1 MDRVKLGIPI
11 VDEFVDEGFPL
22 GSLVVFAGPPG
33 IGKSVFIVHAVIGA
47 LNKDWRVIYITF
59 DDEPEDILSVL
70 ESFSKDVLVHVS
82 SNRLVLI
89 DGFTVPI
96 SGLSGS
102 SWVKVSPTN
111 PLDSLTTIHNIIRES
126 GVEVGKLLIVVDSLN
141 EIVLRNEAG
150 LVLDFVKGLRGICKR
165 YKALGLV
172 SLHTGIPGLEQLYHA
187 IEYLSDGVI
196 ELGFDP
202 SLEQLGIPLRRLRIV
217 KVKATSHSLEWIPY
231 TILRD
236 GKISLVDVKKIMSNI
251 RQALSELQGM
261 ITK

>member
-11 VDEFVDEGFPL
+11 VDEFVDDGLPL
-22 GSLVVFAGPPG
+22 GSLMVFAGPPG

-47 LNKDWRVIYITF
+47 LGRGWKVIYITF
-59 DDEPEDILSVL
+59 DDEPEDVLSILGLFDRSVS
-70 ESFSKDVLVHVS
+70 EHVR
-82 SNRLVLI
+82 NGRLVLV

-102 SWVKVSPTN
+102 SWIKVSPTN
-111 PLDSLTTIHNIIRES
+111 PLDSLTTIHNIIRETS
-126 GVEVGKLLIVVDSLN
+126 IEAGRLLIVVDSLN

-187 IEYLSDGVI
+187 IEYLSDGVV

-261 ITK
+261 IAK